1 MLKKNRAKH
10 LRVTDQSSKE
20 QTIAKCT
27 DARYLL
33 GCTVLLRRRGE
44 GSEGTLTPLLALW
57 VKEDYKK
64 MNKFDNIRP
73 SPPPDLKTYRR

>member
-33 GCTVLLRRRGE
+33 GCRVLVGRG
-44 GSEGTLTPLLALW
+44 GGALC
-57 VKEDYKK
+57 VQMDFMRAFETTTKC
-64 MNKFDNIRP
+64 NKINRV
-73 SPPPDLKTYRR
+73 